1 MFFIFALINVCSRYS
16 YFMQV

>member
-16 YFMQV
+16 YFIQV